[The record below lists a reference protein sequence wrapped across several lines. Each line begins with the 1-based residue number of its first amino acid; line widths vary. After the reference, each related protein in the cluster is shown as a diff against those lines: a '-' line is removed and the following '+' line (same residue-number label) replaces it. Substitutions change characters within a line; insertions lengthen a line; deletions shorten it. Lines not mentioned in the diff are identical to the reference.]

1 MFHLGI
7 HTLSQQ
13 YLTVSQLH
21 LRAISMIST
30 HIFHIT
36 RQKLQAERLK
46 ECGYGLQ
53 TIDMQFSSQ
62 HQLYVEVVYK
72 LHIFSILY
80 TPNQQQRLLS
90 RLEIGAKNINFL
102 NRGPNIKRH
111 DCTVT
116 TITLQN
122 SSVELIN
129 IFSSSSLSVCL
140 SHCLPLTLS
149 CGFAVNSKQTDLSS
163 KYPLH

>member
-1 MFHLGI
+1 M
-7 HTLSQQ
+7 
-13 YLTVSQLH
+13 VSQLH
-21 LRAISMIST
+21 LRGISIST
-30 HIFHIT
+30 HISHIT

-46 ECGYGLQ
+46 ESGYGLQ

-62 HQLYVEVVYK
+62 HQLYVGVVYK
-72 LHIFSILY
+72 LHIFSTLY
-80 TPNQQQRLLS
+80 MPNQQQRLLS
-90 RLEIGAKNINFL
+90 RLEIGAKNIIFL

-122 SSVELIN
+122 SSVDKH
-129 IFSSSSLSVCL
+129 FSSSSLSVYL

-149 CGFAVNSKQTDLSS
+149 CGL
-163 KYPLH
+163 L